1 MPLFSRPAAG
11 YKLIGGEPA
20 GTSYTDRMGKEI
32 VDATR
37 PCPMCGSTTW
47 TLLEGRSVLM
57 ALEGGLEALA
67 YSCNECG
74 FIRWHRTD
82 IAERG

>member
-1 MPLFSRPAAG
+1 MVCSAGPLGVLHTLRRV
-11 YKLIGGEPA
+11 GE
-20 GTSYTDRMGKEI
+20 EI
-32 VDATR
+32 TDATR
-37 PCPMCGSTTW
+37 PCPMCGGTAW
-47 TLLEGRSVLM
+47 TLLEGRSLLV

-67 YSCNECG
+67 YSCDECG